1 MNKAERK
8 RLLKNWKDSEKQ
20 KFEDSLPMSREQFR
34 ELFDYLDEQ
43 LESSGCNNDFT
54 WTTKFLNTHRIPPA
68 PVIAFL
74 KENGGYCDCEA
85 LMNVED
91 RLEHCLF

>member
-1 MNKAERK
+1 MNKEEKK
-8 RLLKNWKDSEKQ
+8 RLLKNWKDSKKQ
-20 KFEDSLPMSREQFR
+20 KFEDSLPMSRKQFR

-43 LESSGCNNDFT
+43 LESNGCNRDFT
-54 WTTKFLNTHRIPPA
+54 WTTKFLNAHRIPSA

>member
-1 MNKAERK
+1 MNKEEKK

-43 LESSGCNNDFT
+43 LESNGCNRDFT
-54 WTTKFLNTHRIPPA
+54 WTTKFLNAHQIPPA

>member
-43 LESSGCNNDFT
+43 LESNGCNNDFT
-54 WTTKFLNTHRIPPA
+54 WTTKFLNAHRILPA

>member
-1 MNKAERK
+1 MNKEEKK

-43 LESSGCNNDFT
+43 LESNGCNRDFT
-54 WTTKFLNTHRIPPA
+54 WTTKFLNAYQIPPA

>member
-43 LESSGCNNDFT
+43 LEATAAITILHGQ
-54 WTTKFLNTHRIPPA
+54 
-68 PVIAFL
+68 
-74 KENGGYCDCEA
+74 
-85 LMNVED
+85 
-91 RLEHCLF
+91 